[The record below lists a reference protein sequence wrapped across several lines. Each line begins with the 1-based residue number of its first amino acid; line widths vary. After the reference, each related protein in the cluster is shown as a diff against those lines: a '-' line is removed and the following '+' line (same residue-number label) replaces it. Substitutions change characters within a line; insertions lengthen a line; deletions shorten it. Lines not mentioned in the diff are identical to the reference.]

1 MINMTC
7 TFGEE
12 KPLCDISKYLWK
24 ISFKVE
30 LEKTNKQINQPK
42 KVKPNNNKN
51 QTTNKNK
58 NPQSRYI
65 CFLKSER
72 KKVWS

>member
-1 MINMTC
+1 M
-7 TFGEE
+7 FGEE
-12 KPLCDISKYLWK
+12 KPLYDISKYLWK
-24 ISFKVE
+24 IYFKVE
-30 LEKTNKQINQPK
+30 LGKTNKQINQPK
-42 KVKPNNNKN
+42 KAKPKQQQKTQTINN
-51 QTTNKNK
+51 NK